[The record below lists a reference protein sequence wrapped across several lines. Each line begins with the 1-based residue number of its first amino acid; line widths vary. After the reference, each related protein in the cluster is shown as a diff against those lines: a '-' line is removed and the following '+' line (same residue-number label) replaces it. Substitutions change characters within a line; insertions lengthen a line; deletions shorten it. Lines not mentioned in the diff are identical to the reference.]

1 MTGGQIAILVI
12 VIALIVIAVLYFVGN
27 KLQKKQSAQREQMEA
42 AAQPCTMMIID
53 KKMMKM
59 KDANLPKAVVE
70 QAPKRMQNVKLPIVK
85 AKIGPQITNLIC
97 DDAIFPDLPTRGEVK
112 AMLSGI
118 YIVSVKNVRG
128 KVDQSP
134 AKTTFAQKMRLRQRK
149 YEKQLAEE
157 EKKAAEAKAEK
168 QAKKKKK

>member
-1 MTGGQIAILVI
+1 MTGGQIA
-12 VIALIVIAVLYFVGN
+12 LIVILVALAILAILYFVGS
-27 KLQKKQSAQREQMEA
+27 KLQKKQAAQKEQMTA

-59 KDANLPKAVVE
+59 SEANLPKVVME
-70 QAPKRMQNVKLPIVK
+70 QTPKRMRNMKLPIVK

-97 DDAIFPDLPTRGEVK
+97 DDGIFDELPVRGEVK

-128 KVDQSP
+128 KIEQP
-134 AKTTFAQKMRLRQRK
+134 QGKKTFAQKMRSKQRQ
-149 YEKQLAEE
+149 YEKELAEE
-157 EKKAAEAKAEK
+157 EAKAEAKKAAKE
-168 QAKKKKK
+168 AKKKKK

>member
-1 MTGGQIAILVI
+1 MSGGQ
-12 VIALIVIAVLYFVGN
+12 IALIVIVVALLILAVLYFVGN
-27 KLQKKQSAQREQMEA
+27 KLQKKQAAQREQMAA

-59 KDANLPKAVVE
+59 SEANLPKVVVD
-70 QAPKRMQNVKLPIVK
+70 QTPKRMRNMKLPIVK

-97 DDAIFPDLPTRGEVK
+97 DDGIFEDLPVRGEVK

-128 KVDQSP
+128 KVEKPQGKQSL
-134 AKTTFAQKMRLRQRK
+134 AQKMRSKQRK
-149 YEKQLAEE
+149 YEKELAEE
-157 EKKAAEAKAEK
+157 EQKQAAKKAAKK
-168 QAKKKKK
+168 AKKK